1 MQETQSLI
9 EAKLRKQQEESKMD
23 SQWLQQEEMNLKKR
37 LSLVTNNSNID
48 GGEVSGPL
56 SGSYH
61 GAQSSG
67 PGSLNEHFAMMGI
80 SGNDMRPLTP
90 VSNSGT
96 LSKSITRSMERSTTP
111 STSGQDDK
119 TGQKVRTPFRTIK
132 RTQKIINKFFEVF
145 SSLKIFIY

>member
-37 LSLVTNNSNID
+37 LSLVTNNANLD
-48 GGEVSGPL
+48 TNEVSGPL

-61 GAQSSG
+61 GAQNSG
-67 PGSLNEHFAMMGI
+67 PQSLNEHFNMMGI
-80 SGNDMRPLTP
+80 GTNDVRPVTP
-90 VSNSGT
+90 GSNSGT

-111 STSGQDDK
+111 STSDDK
-119 TGQKVRTPFRTIK
+119 SKVSK
-132 RTQKIINKFFEVF
+132 KFFR
-145 SSLKIFIY
+145 